1 MNKPLNKFIDH
12 TLLKPDATKEEIE
25 NLCNEAK
32 EYDFYSVCVNST
44 WVPFAKSLLEG
55 TDVKIAAVTGF
66 PLGAMITEAKA
77 YETEVAAREGAS
89 EIDMVIN
96 IGALKSKDYE
106 TVETDIAEV
115 VKAAAKYN
123 AIVKVILETGLLTKD
138 EIVEACKLS
147 ERAGAHFVKTST
159 GFGHGGAEI
168 ENVKLMRESV
178 SEKVDVKAS
187 GGIRDKET
195 ALKMIEA
202 GAGRIGTSS
211 GIKIVE

>member
-123 AIVKVILETGLLTKD
+123 AIVKVILETGLLTND